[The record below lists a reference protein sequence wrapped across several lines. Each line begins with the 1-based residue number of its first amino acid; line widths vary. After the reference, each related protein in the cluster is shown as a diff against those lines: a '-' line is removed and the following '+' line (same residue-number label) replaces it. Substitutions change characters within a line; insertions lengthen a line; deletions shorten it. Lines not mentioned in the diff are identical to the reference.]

1 VGGASEE
8 ITQWINQLG
17 HGDQQAAQMLWQQYF
32 DKLVRYA
39 RHKLD
44 GIPRREADEEDVALS
59 AMQSFCR
66 GMAAHRFHELADR
79 QDLWK
84 LLLTLTA
91 RKACAQKRR
100 HYADKRGA
108 GAIRGESVFREA
120 AADQSAD
127 RGIGQVLGTEP
138 TPELA
143 HMLAEDCHRLL
154 DSLGD
159 ETLRRVAIWTLEGY
173 GPAEIA
179 AKLGCV
185 RRSVERK
192 LERIREKWSLCS
204 LS

>member
-1 VGGASEE
+1 VGGGEE
-8 ITQWINQLG
+8 ITQWITQLG
-17 HGDQQAAQMLWQQYF
+17 HGDQQAAEMLWQKYF

-44 GIPRREADEEDVALS
+44 GMPRREADEEDVALS

-66 GMAAHRFHELADR
+66 GMTDGRFQEIGDR

-100 HYADKRGA
+100 HYAEKRGA
-108 GAIRGESVFREA
+108 GAVRGESVFGEA
-120 AADQSAD
+120 AADQSGTD
-127 RGIGQVLGTEP
+127 GIGQVLGTEP
-138 TPELA
+138 TAELA
-143 HMLAEDCHRLL
+143 DMLAEDCRRLL

-159 ETLRRVAIWTLEGY
+159 DTLRRVALWTLEGY
-173 GPAEIA
+173 SPPEIA
-179 AKLGCV
+179 EKLGCV

-192 LERIREKWSLCS
+192 LERVREKWSFAMG
-204 LS
+204 